1 MQDLLDQVPAPAA
14 NRNGARSSKSKA
26 LALRLLQGEDA
37 GLLTVV
43 KAHELE
49 AGLLE
54 SLLSL
59 SQIDFGDGRF
69 VQVLLS
75 GNGSLNAQL
84 ERPSEGTVA
93 RQVRVERWL
102 LAPQPQV
109 RIRPVSSGSGTAFR
123 DRRPDGPVQASPL
136 RAVPPSP
143 GTSPAGGSRFFRLF
157 VAFIL
162 IMGAT
167 IAGWFA
173 ADHFWTGVKIGT
185 VKAEETAEV
194 PVDFP
199 SAGRESG
206 PLD

>member
-1 MQDLLDQVPAPAA
+1 MAPGRLNPRPWPCDFYKKRMQV
-14 NRNGARSSKSKA
+14 SSLWSKPMSWK
-26 LALRLLQGEDA
+26 R
-37 GLLTVV
+37 
-43 KAHELE
+43 
-49 AGLLE
+49 GLLE

-109 RIRPVSSGSGTAFR
+109 RIRLVSSGSGTAFR
-123 DRRPDGPVQASPL
+123 DRRPDEPVQASPL

-143 GTSPAGGSRFFRLF
+143 GTSPAGGSRFFRRF
-157 VAFIL
+157 VAFVL
-162 IMGAT
+162 LAMGAT
-167 IAGWFA
+167 TVGWFA
-173 ADHFWTGVKIGT
+173 ADHFWTGVRSGQSKQKRQPKRLSTFPRPDKIRP
-185 VKAEETAEV
+185 A
-194 PVDFP
+194 
-199 SAGRESG
+199 RLISG
-206 PLD
+206 FDHP